1 MTVHE
6 SRDDILFRQLTS
18 VVRHLRSCRKCQ
30 TAKKA
35 NAPEAICPDLQQVMF
50 TLAFRLDDIVKL
62 RRQAHEQVKPFI
74 FVCPDVSKHGKA
86 YAMTALPMS
95 ATGIQGRLC

>member
-18 VVRHLRSCRKCQ
+18 VVRHMRSCRRCQ
-30 TAKKA
+30 AAKKA
-35 NAPEAICPDLQQVMF
+35 DDPQATCPDLQYTMF
-50 TLAFRLDDIVKL
+50 RLAFRLDDIVKL

-74 FVCPDVSKHGKA
+74 YACPDTSKHGKA
-86 YAMTALPMS
+86 YSMTALPM
-95 ATGIQGRLC
+95 AAVGVQDRLC